1 MKLTK
6 SRLNEIIKEE
16 VSLAAIRESA
26 EFGEVITTPKEAY
39 DHLESARLKVAEIHK
54 GTAPP
59 DGQSMS
65 QFAFDILVIITRV
78 QAAIN
83 PDPPP
88 EGP

>member
-26 EFGEVITTPKEAY
+26 EFGEVITTLEEAY
-39 DHLESARLKVAEIHK
+39 EHLEGARLKVAEIHL

-65 QFAFDILVIITRV
+65 EFARDILLTITRV
-78 QAAIN
+78 QAAIK